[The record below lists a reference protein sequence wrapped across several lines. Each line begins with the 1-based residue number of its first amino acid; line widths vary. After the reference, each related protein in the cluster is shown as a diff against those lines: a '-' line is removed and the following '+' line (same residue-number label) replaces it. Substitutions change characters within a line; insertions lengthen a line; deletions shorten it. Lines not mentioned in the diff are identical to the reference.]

1 MLRTRKHKKTN
12 TTIPKQSPSKTHNQ
26 EHSQLQNKTNNY
38 DRNNNSTTILR
49 TPNEETN
56 IKNLSNTMNNYLEQS
71 KHNTNQKIHITDY
84 FTDDSNTP
92 ITWFNTAINLA
103 HLDNIFNE
111 HQICSAI
118 IGKLPTKIIKQISDE
133 ISELKE
139 SKEPLQILKTAICS
153 KYTTNNRDTLS
164 DCINDTN
171 LGDRT
176 PSELYKALKEKL
188 NKIEKNKEFTKTF
201 FLRALPDNIRMALI
215 TANTQS
221 NEEMVKLADK
231 LYAEYNYQVN
241 SIQSQKKPQEN
252 NNTDILSN
260 INNQLEKFN
269 QQYQAIE
276 KRLNNLETTQNNYTS
291 FNKSSKNHK
300 LKENDKQSQFCWY
313 HEK

>member
-1 MLRTRKHKKTN
+1 
-12 TTIPKQSPSKTHNQ
+12 
-26 EHSQLQNKTNNY
+26 
-38 DRNNNSTTILR
+38 
-49 TPNEETN
+49 
-56 IKNLSNTMNNYLEQS
+56 
-71 KHNTNQKIHITDY
+71 
-84 FTDDSNTP
+84 
-92 ITWFNTAINLA
+92 
-103 HLDNIFNE
+103 
-111 HQICSAI
+111 
-118 IGKLPTKIIKQISDE
+118 
-133 ISELKE
+133 
-139 SKEPLQILKTAICS
+139 
-153 KYTTNNRDTLS
+153 
-164 DCINDTN
+164 
-171 LGDRT
+171 
-176 PSELYKALKEKL
+176 
-188 NKIEKNKEFTKTF
+188 
-201 FLRALPDNIRMALI
+201 MALI